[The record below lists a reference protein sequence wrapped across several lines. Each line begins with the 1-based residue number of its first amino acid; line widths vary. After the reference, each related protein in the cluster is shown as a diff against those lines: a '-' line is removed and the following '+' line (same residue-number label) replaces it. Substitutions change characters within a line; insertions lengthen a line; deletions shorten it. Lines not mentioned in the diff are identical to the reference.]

1 MRRLV
6 VAWLLALASGGCGL
20 ISADVTETPFDLPP
34 RSYSFDSATFNVP
47 AGFSQ
52 PIPCGA
58 GQIITDCC
66 MPPLGPAPDCNANM
80 IACEQNENGMDV
92 CTVTVLVSQSQ
103 MMNLGQEVSSL
114 NSFTGYVNVKIKRIS
129 YRVDVNTLNL
139 NVPDVTLYLA
149 PAGVTDTMDNTMA
162 MRFGTL
168 PAIAAGTTPTGDV
181 VLDSNAAT
189 VLKKYTSNIQNPFN
203 FIAETKV
210 KVSQSPTGKIDLT
223 ISGQLA
229 ASL

>member
-20 ISADVTETPFDLPP
+20 ISSDVTETKFDLPS
-34 RSYSFDSATFNVP
+34 RSYSFDSAAFNVP
-47 AGFSQ
+47 TGFSQ
-52 PIPCGA
+52 PIPCGPT
-58 GQIITDCC
+58 QIVMDCC
-66 MPPLGPAPDCNANM
+66 NPPIGAAPDCNANK
-80 IACEQNENGMDV
+80 IACEQDENGMDV

-114 NSFTGYVNVKIKRIS
+114 NSFTGYVNITIKRIS
-129 YRVDVNTLNL
+129 YKVDVNTLNL

-149 PAGVTDTMDNTMA
+149 PAGVTDTMNGA
-162 MRFGTL
+162 MVFGTL
-168 PAIAAGTTPTGDV
+168 PAIAAGTTPMGDV
-181 VLDSNAAT
+181 VLNRNAEAVVKT
-189 VLKKYTSNIQNPFN
+189 YTSNIQNPFN

-210 KVSQSPTGKIDLT
+210 KVSKSPTGKIDLT